1 MTYLRDFLRY
11 LRRRARA
18 RAIRQAAIEP
28 WPVTSKRLL
37 TFNVARTM
45 NAAVN
50 RKAWRKVT

>member
-1 MTYLRDFLRY
+1 MTALRAWIRY

-28 WPVTSKRLL
+28 WPTLNKRLL
-37 TFNVARTM
+37 AFNVARTM

-50 RKAWRKVT
+50 RKAWRRVT

>member
-1 MTYLRDFLRY
+1 MTALRDFLRY

-37 TFNVARTM
+37 ALNVARTM
-45 NAAVN
+45 NARVN
-50 RKAWRKVT
+50 GRAWRKVT